1 MHCICTPRLCAV
13 ATVHD
18 IFVAHVAARVRRKV
32 RVLTEKAE
40 QHRRAACCAVATARL
55 RQCEQRVSR
64 VAVRREDGVERAW
77 SMRAWSVRGAC
88 VERAWSVRGACVE
101 RAWSVRGACVERAWS
116 VRAGCRAEEEGEAPR
131 LLGSVHGVTAGVG
144 TSPPLQR
151 SATVRWSSLRP

>member
-88 VERAWSVRGACVE
+88 VLVAGRKKRA
-101 RAWSVRGACVERAWS
+101 
-116 VRAGCRAEEEGEAPR
+116 R
-131 LLGSVHGVTAGVG
+131 LLVFWAVCMASRQALALRRRYSG
-144 TSPPLQR
+144 PLQCDGAASGLDAASDR
-151 SATVRWSSLRP
+151 CRGRREGSTSGAAI

>member
-77 SMRAWSVRGAC
+77 SMRAWSVR
-88 VERAWSVRGACVE
+88 
-101 RAWSVRGACVERAWS
+101 
-116 VRAGCRAEEEGEAPR
+116 AGCRAEEEGEAPR